1 MNATIYH
8 GVNVRATSDIPPDSW
23 AAPHIPPY
31 PHDPPGAMRLLA
43 AAGWERGGDGVRVKD
58 GRRLSLVISSTNAPG
73 NEQAEVQMQQQLKA
87 LGVELVI
94 KNFPASFLF
103 AQDGPLYGG
112 RYDLEWSID
121 TNGPDP
127 DNQGDWSGDFLPPR
141 GANTSFL
148 RDPILT
154 RLSDEAVRTFDRAK
168 RKALYQREEE
178 RIHQLVPVVFFY
190 WRTGYAAYNRDLK
203 HYKPAE
209 YITDNWNSW
218 EWEL

>member
-1 MNATIYH
+1 
-8 GVNVRATSDIPPDSW
+8 
-23 AAPHIPPY
+23 
-31 PHDPPGAMRLLA
+31 
-43 AAGWERGGDGVRVKD
+43 
-58 GRRLSLVISSTNAPG
+58 LSLVISSTNAPG